1 MKKLILIFAF
11 FPLISQ
17 AQFLQP
23 FFQLY
28 GDPMNAFYLDTSLY
42 QSGLGQAKD
51 YTVDVDGN
59 LNLYIEHSW
68 QTEGNKFIKK
78 SSYYPTFTNYNFYET
93 QYSFKDGKPFQLAF
107 FRRLKDQT
115 LLEPTGIDSM
125 AFEDNRI
132 KNIHRLTGN
141 QNQGTI
147 TEYFYDSINGVKGNT
162 VKLIPPSTE
171 YTGIY
176 NVREFHQPQLPKI
189 IEGYSESATERKLSS
204 ISHYYFDS
212 LNRVSSAIDSTL
224 QFGINWI
231 ISSARRIV
239 YKGNSML
246 VDSIIQESAL
256 YKYYYV
262 SVVSYDT
269 HQKITQINR
278 YGQETNRPYRLL
290 QRIEFGTPPSGLW
303 DQPNTNLKVSLFPN
317 PAFDRLNFKSEK
329 PIEAVEIY
337 DLTGAM
343 VFRQTAFEIDSISII
358 DLNPGVY
365 LVKLSNEQGSA
376 YQRLIKS
383 QN

>member
-1 MKKLILIFAF
+1 MKKLILFFAF

-17 AQFLQP
+17 AQFLQT
-23 FFQLY
+23 FFQSYRNPL
-28 GDPMNAFYLDTSLY
+28 DAFYLDTSLY

-59 LNLYIEHSW
+59 FNLYIDHAW
-68 QTEGNKFIKK
+68 QTEGNRFVKK
-78 SSYYPTFTNYNFYET
+78 GSTYPNATSYNYYET
-93 QYSFKDGKPFQLAF
+93 QYSFKEDRPFQTEY

-141 QNQGTI
+141 QNPGTI

-189 IEGYSESATERKLSS
+189 IDGYSESATERKLFT

-212 LNRVSSAIDSTL
+212 LNRVSSAIDSSL
-224 QFGINWI
+224 QFGVNMIFRGT
-231 ISSARRIV
+231 RRIV
-239 YKGNSML
+239 YIGNTML
-246 VDSIIQESAL
+246 VDSIIQESQY

-262 SVVSYDT
+262 SVISYDT
-269 HQKITQINR
+269 HQKIAQINR

-290 QRIEFGTPPSGLW
+290 QRIEFENPASGILG
-303 DQPNTNLKVSLFPN
+303 QTNTKLAATLFPN

-329 PIEAVEIY
+329 SIEAFEIY
-337 DLTGAM
+337 DLTGTL
-343 VFRQTAFEIDSISII
+343 VFKQTAIEIEFISII
-358 DLNPGVY
+358 DLKPGIY
-365 LVKLSNEQGSA
+365 LVKLSNEQGSV
-376 YQRLIKS
+376 YQRLVKS
-383 QN
+383 Q

>member
-1 MKKLILIFAF
+1 MKPNTVLKKI
-11 FPLISQ
+11 
-17 AQFLQP
+17 
-23 FFQLY
+23 
-28 GDPMNAFYLDTSLY
+28 
-42 QSGLGQAKD
+42 GLFK
-51 YTVDVDGN
+51 
-59 LNLYIEHSW
+59 
-68 QTEGNKFIKK
+68 TE
-78 SSYYPTFTNYNFYET
+78 Y
-93 QYSFKDGKPFQLAF
+93 

-141 QNQGTI
+141 QNAGTI

-189 IEGYSESATERKLSS
+189 IDGYSESATERKLFS

-212 LNRVSSAIDSTL
+212 LNRVSSAIDSSL
-224 QFGINWI
+224 QFGVNMIFRGT
-231 ISSARRIV
+231 RRIV
-239 YKGNSML
+239 YIGNTML
-246 VDSIIQESAL
+246 VDSIIQESQ
-256 YKYYYV
+256 YFKYYYV
-262 SVVSYDT
+262 SIISYDT
-269 HQKITQINR
+269 HQKIAQINR

-303 DQPNTNLKVSLFPN
+303 DQPNTKLAVTIFPN

-337 DLTGAM
+337 DLTGAL
-343 VFRQTAFEIDSISII
+343 VFKQEAFKLESISIKE
-358 DLNPGVY
+358 LAAGTY
-365 LVKLSNEQGSA
+365 LVKLMNQQGSV